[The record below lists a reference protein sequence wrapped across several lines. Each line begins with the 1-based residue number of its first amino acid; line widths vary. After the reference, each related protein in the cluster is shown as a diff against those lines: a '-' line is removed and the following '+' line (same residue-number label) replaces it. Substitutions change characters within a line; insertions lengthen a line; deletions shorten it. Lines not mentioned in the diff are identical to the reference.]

1 MSAIF
6 ILYIILFMAS
16 QALMIE
22 ILSFLNIKPK
32 ESKSKLYL
40 TFVWWSSVALGFVYI
55 SKLYI
60 VLFVLG
66 VIHSGTDD
74 EEFENSKWYK
84 YLDYT
89 ICCAGFL
96 YQILTVCEV
105 LSK

>member
-1 MSAIF
+1 
-6 ILYIILFMAS
+6 MAS

-22 ILSFLNIKPK
+22 VLSFLNINPT
-32 ESKSKLYL
+32 ESKHRLY
-40 TFVWWSSVALGFVYI
+40 TAFVWWSSVALGFVYI

-66 VIHSGTDD
+66 VVHSGTDD

-89 ICCAGFL
+89 ICCVGFL
-96 YQILTVCEV
+96 YQMHAVYGALNR
-105 LSK
+105 